1 MDSVMIG
8 SRNARALR
16 TFSRTTAWVAG
27 LIFAV
32 SFFASDK
39 SPEGAVRFLGAS
51 FALFVFAT
59 AAYLVLLR
67 VAQMAA
73 GHELQQQLTSGQL
86 LSDNSTPLIL
96 FLRSFDVA
104 KSNLAQRLISVGMAV
119 LSLAT
124 QHWEGA
130 TEHAARY
137 DVDEKLDDAVGAHGR
152 LVAIGNKQV
161 SYGSAKLT
169 VRDEDWKEVFHA
181 LADAA
186 RLIVMLPGPSASVL
200 WEISQLVSQ
209 RSALA
214 RTVFVMP
221 RDHPVGWS
229 KTAELAATDLGV
241 KLPAYKAK
249 GCCFRIDVDDHS
261 ISAVEL
267 EAFTRA
273 LNAQLQAPQRR
284 ADRGL
289 DVGELWRSAREL
301 GPETLSS

>member
-1 MDSVMIG
+1 L
-8 SRNARALR
+8 RAL
-16 TFSRTTAWVAG
+16 SRTTAWVAG
-27 LIFAV
+27 IIFTV
-32 SFFASDK
+32 SFFAAGENAK
-39 SPEGAVRFLGAS
+39 GALPFLGSS

-67 VAQMAA
+67 VAQKAA
-73 GHELQQQLTSGQL
+73 GQELQQQLTSGQL
-86 LSDNSTPLIL
+86 SSDKTTPLIL

-104 KSNLAQRLISVGMAV
+104 KSSLAQRLISVSMSV
-119 LSLAT
+119 LSLTA

-169 VRDEDWKEVFHA
+169 VRDEEWKEVFHA

-186 RLIVMLPGPSASVL
+186 QLIVMLPGPSASVL
-200 WEISQLVSQ
+200 WEISQLVSG

-214 RTVFVMP
+214 KTVFAMP

-229 KTAELAATDLGV
+229 KTAASAATDLGV
-241 KLPAYKAK
+241 RLPAYKAK
-249 GCCFRIDVDDHS
+249 GCYFRIDVDDHS

-273 LNAQLQAPQRR
+273 LNTRLQASQPRT
-284 ADRGL
+284 DRGL
-289 DVGELWRSAREL
+289 GVGELWQSAREL
-301 GPETLSS
+301 GSTTLTP

>member
-1 MDSVMIG
+1 MIG
-8 SRNARALR
+8 SRNARTLR
-16 TFSRTTAWVAG
+16 NLSRTIAWVAG
-27 LIFAV
+27 LIFSL
-32 SFFASDK
+32 SFFAADK
-39 SPEGAVRFLGAS
+39 DPKGAVPFLGLS

-59 AAYLVLLR
+59 AAYLALLR
-67 VAQMAA
+67 VAQKAA
-73 GHELQQQLTSGQL
+73 GQELQQQLTSGQL
-86 LSDNSTPLIL
+86 SSDKTTPLIL

-104 KSNLAQRLISVGMAV
+104 KSSLAQRLISVSMSV
-119 LSLAT
+119 LSLTA

-169 VRDEDWKEVFHA
+169 VRDEEWKEVFHA

-186 RLIVMLPGPSASVL
+186 QLIVMLPGPSASVL
-200 WEISQLVSQ
+200 WEISQLVSG

-214 RTVFVMP
+214 KTVFAMP

-229 KTAELAATDLGV
+229 KTAASAATDLGV
-241 KLPAYKAK
+241 RLPAYKAK
-249 GCCFRIDVDDHS
+249 GCYFRIDVDDHS

-273 LNAQLQAPQRR
+273 LNARLQASQPTT
-284 ADRGL
+284 DRGL
-289 DVGELWRSAREL
+289 GVGELWQSAREL
-301 GPETLSS
+301 GSTTLTP